1 MEDRNYIDM
10 RMYLE
15 EADVALDVNLFL
27 WAIHANIR
35 TYTVRFKRLVLVV
48 AG

>member
-27 WAIHANIR
+27 WAIHAIQ

-48 AG
+48 AV